1 MKRFANLMLLA
12 AGLTGCATAQMTVPP
27 EVAKDT
33 DVIAATDRSSATGL
47 FVDESFKLGKL
58 SIDEVDRDWDST
70 SSVGVLAF
78 SGERT
83 SGGYSY
89 VVKGNGAALKGG
101 CMTEGSAKSF
111 SMGSGMSIGKE
122 SAKLGCTCG
131 DESTPITVVVEASTT
146 KKYEGELT
154 VADNRYKVTAIY
166 ESDGML
172 SNGQPTGYR
181 LDTGEGQARGAV
193 EVLKPGRVWFPK
205 DMDDAERNQIAC
217 LYIGLMLYLPP
228 DDN

>member
-1 MKRFANLMLLA
+1 MKRFSNLILV
-12 AGLTGCATAQMTVPP
+12 AGLSGCATAQMTVPP
-27 EVAKDT
+27 EVAKDA

-47 FVDESFKLGKL
+47 FVDESFTLGKL
-58 SIDEVDRDWDST
+58 SVDEVDRDWDSS

-89 VVKGNGAALKGG
+89 IVKGNGAQLKGG

-111 SMGSGMSIGKE
+111 ALGSGMSIGKE

-131 DESTPITVVVEASTT
+131 DATTPITVVVEASTT
-146 KKYEGELT
+146 KKYEGTLT
-154 VADNRYKVTAIY
+154 AGESTYKVTAIY
-166 ESDGML
+166 DSDGTF

-181 LDTGEGQARGAV
+181 IDTGDGSARGAV

-205 DMDDAERNQIAC
+205 DMDDAERNKIAC
-217 LYIGLMLYLPP
+217 LYVGLMLYMPP
-228 DDN
+228 DDH